1 MFPKAHAAAYVMMA
15 WRIAYCKV
23 FYPLAYYAAF
33 FSIRATAF
41 SYELMC
47 MGKDKLEFYISE
59 CKKKEK
65 LSQKEEATM
74 KDMRI
79 VQEMYARGFEF
90 LPMDL
95 YKSDARYFQIVDGKL
110 LPPFNSIEGM
120 GDKAAETLAIAAAQG
135 KFLSKDDLRER
146 GKVSK
151 STIELMSDLGIISD
165 LPESNQLSF
174 FDFTA

>member
-1 MFPKAHAAAYVMMA
+1 M
-15 WRIAYCKV
+15 
-23 FYPLAYYAAF
+23 
-33 FSIRATAF
+33 
-41 SYELMC
+41 
-47 MGKDKLEFYISE
+47 
-59 CKKKEK
+59 
-65 LSQKEEATM
+65 
-74 KDMRI
+74 
-79 VQEMYARGFEF
+79 
-90 LPMDL
+90 
-95 YKSDARYFQIVDGKL
+95 